1 MILSENIM
9 INDSALTVQ
18 MGDRRGGLISPSDA
32 ACPSQAAGWQF
43 FSPRDGFQPGEV
55 NISCLHWAEEESR

>member
-1 MILSENIM
+1 M

-32 ACPSQAAGWQF
+32 ACPSQAGGWQF

-55 NISCLHWAEEESR
+55 RVSCLDWAEEESR